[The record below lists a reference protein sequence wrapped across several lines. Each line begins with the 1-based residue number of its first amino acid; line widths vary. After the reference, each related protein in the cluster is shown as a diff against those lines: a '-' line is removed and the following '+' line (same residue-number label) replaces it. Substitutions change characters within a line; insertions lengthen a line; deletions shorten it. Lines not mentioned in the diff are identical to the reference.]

1 MPTDPS
7 TRASDL
13 AAAALTR
20 ALRAITA
27 LRPLAV
33 ALPGDTLLDIITQ
46 PTDLASL
53 RALVAAADAAR
64 PPTEPLLDAAIE
76 RGRAATDQLFKEAG
90 GALTTSEAARLLT
103 LHPDTITAWGRS
115 HVLLMLPGEDG
126 PNPDRYPRCQF
137 TEARPSLPT
146 FTVLPGLSK
155 VLQAMDS
162 HGPAVTL
169 SFLLSPSARLP
180 DDARPI
186 DLLRIGRVAEV
197 IDAASRYG
205 DHGG

>member
-27 LRPLAV
+27 LRTLA
-33 ALPGDTLLDIITQ
+33 ATIPDDALLDIITQ

-53 RALVAAADAAR
+53 RALIAAADAAR
-64 PPTEPLLDAAIE
+64 LPAEPLLAVALE
-76 RGRAATDQLFKEAG
+76 RGRAATEQLLKEAG
-90 GALTTSEAARLLT
+90 SALTTSEAALLLGLYPQT
-103 LHPDTITAWGRS
+103 VTSWGRS
-115 HVLLMLPGEDG
+115 NLLLVLPGEDG
-126 PNPDRYPRCQF
+126 PRSDRYPRCQF

-155 VLQAMDS
+155 VLQAMAS
-162 HGPAVTL
+162 HGPVVTL

-186 DLLRIGRVAEV
+186 DLLRAGRVAEV
-197 IDAASRYG
+197 LDAASRYG

>member
-46 PTDLASL
+46 PTDIASL

-64 PPTEPLLDAAIE
+64 PPAEPLLAAAIE

-103 LHPDTITAWGRS
+103 LHPETVTAWGRS

-126 PNPDRYPRCQF
+126 PNSDRYPRCQISGG
-137 TEARPSLPT
+137 AP
-146 FTVLPGLSK
+146 LPGLSK
-155 VLQAMDS
+155 VLQAMAS

>member
-27 LRPLAV
+27 LRTLA
-33 ALPGDTLLDIITQ
+33 ATIPDDALLDIITQ
-46 PTDLASL
+46 PTDIASL
-53 RALVAAADAAR
+53 RALLAAADAAR
-64 PPTEPLLDAAIE
+64 PPAEPLLAAALE
-76 RGRAATDQLFKEAG
+76 RGCDATKQLIAEAG
-90 GALTTSEAARLLT
+90 DALTVSEAAILLD
-103 LHPDTITAWGRS
+103 LHPETITAWGRS
-115 HVLLMLPGEDG
+115 HILLMLPGEDG
-126 PNPDRYPRCQF
+126 PRSDRYPRCQF

-155 VLQAMDS
+155 VLQAMAS
-162 HGPAVTL
+162 HGPVVTL

-180 DDARPI
+180 GDARPI
-186 DLLRIGRVAEV
+186 DLLRAGRVAEV
-197 IDAASRYG
+197 LDAASRYG
-205 DHGG
+205 EHGG

>member
-27 LRPLAV
+27 LRTLT
-33 ALPGDTLLDIITQ
+33 LPDDAWVDIITQ
-46 PTDLASL
+46 PTDIASL
-53 RALVAAADAAR
+53 RALIAAADAAR
-64 PPTEPLLDAAIE
+64 PPAEPLLAAALD
-76 RGRAATDQLFKEAG
+76 RGRDATEQLLKEAG
-90 GALTTSEAARLLT
+90 GALTTAQ
-103 LHPDTITAWGRS
+103 TASVMGLYPQTVTMWGRS
-115 HVLLMLPGEDG
+115 RLLLVLPGDG
-126 PNPDRYPRCQF
+126 GPSTDRYPSCQLRNG
-137 TEARPSLPT
+137 AP
-146 FTVLPGLSK
+146 LPGLTE
-155 VLQAMDS
+155 VLCAMAS
-162 HGPAVTL
+162 HGPVVTL

-180 DDARPI
+180 GDARPI
-186 DLLRIGRVAEV
+186 DLLRAGRVAEV

>member
-20 ALRAITA
+20 ALRAVTA
-27 LRPLAV
+27 LRTLT
-33 ALPGDTLLDIITQ
+33 LPDDAWVDIITQ

-53 RALVAAADAAR
+53 RALIAAADAAR
-64 PPTEPLLDAAIE
+64 PPAEPLLAAALE
-76 RGRAATDQLFKEAG
+76 RGRAATKQLIAAAG
-90 GALTTSEAARLLT
+90 GALTVSEAAILLD
-103 LHPDTITAWGRS
+103 LHPETITAWGRS
-115 HVLLMLPGEDG
+115 HILLMLPGEDG
-126 PNPDRYPRCQF
+126 PRSDRYPRCQF

-155 VLQAMDS
+155 VLQAMAS
-162 HGPAVTL
+162 HGPVVTL
-169 SFLLSPSARLP
+169 SFLISPSARLP

-186 DLLRIGRVAEV
+186 DLLRVGRVAEV
-197 IDAASRYG
+197 LDAASRYG

>member
-27 LRPLAV
+27 LRALAATIPDD
-33 ALPGDTLLDIITQ
+33 ALLNIITQ
-46 PTDLASL
+46 PTDIASL

-64 PPTEPLLDAAIE
+64 PPAEPLLAVALD
-76 RGRAATDQLFKEAG
+76 RGRDATDRLLKEAG
-90 GALTTSEAARLLT
+90 GALTTSEAALLLGLYPQT
-103 LHPDTITAWGRS
+103 VTSWGRS
-115 HVLLMLPGEDG
+115 HLLLVLPGEDG
-126 PNPDRYPRCQF
+126 PHSDRYPRCQF

-155 VLQAMDS
+155 VLQAMAS
-162 HGPAVTL
+162 HGPVVTL

-186 DLLRIGRVAEV
+186 DLLRAGRVAEV
-197 IDAASRYG
+197 LDAASRYG
-205 DHGG
+205 EHGG

>member
-27 LRPLAV
+27 LRTLA
-33 ALPGDTLLDIITQ
+33 ATIPDDALLDIITQ
-46 PTDLASL
+46 PTDIASL
-53 RALVAAADAAR
+53 RALLAAADAAR
-64 PPTEPLLDAAIE
+64 LPAEPLLAVALE
-76 RGRAATDQLFKEAG
+76 RGRAATEQLLKEAG
-90 GALTTSEAARLLT
+90 SALTTSEAALLLGLYPQT
-103 LHPDTITAWGRS
+103 VTSWGRS
-115 HVLLMLPGEDG
+115 NLLLVLPGEDG
-126 PNPDRYPRCQF
+126 PRSDRYPRCQF

-155 VLQAMDS
+155 VLQAMAS
-162 HGPAVTL
+162 HGPVVTL
-169 SFLLSPSARLP
+169 SFLISPSARLP

-186 DLLRIGRVAEV
+186 DLLRVGRVAEV
-197 IDAASRYG
+197 LDAASRYG

>member
-64 PPTEPLLDAAIE
+64 PPAEPLLAAALE
-76 RGRAATDQLFKEAG
+76 RGRDATDQLLKEAG
-90 GALTTSEAARLLT
+90 GALTTSEAAILLGLYPQT
-103 LHPDTITAWGRS
+103 VTSWGRS
-115 HVLLMLPGEDG
+115 NLLLVLPGEDG
-126 PNPDRYPRCQF
+126 PISDRYPWCQF
-137 TEARPSLPT
+137 SSGAP
-146 FTVLPGLSK
+146 LPGLSN
-155 VLQAMDS
+155 VLRVMDS

>member
-7 TRASDL
+7 TRANDL

-27 LRPLAV
+27 LR
-33 ALPGDTLLDIITQ
+33 ALTLPDDAWLDIITQ

-53 RALVAAADAAR
+53 RALIAAADAAR
-64 PPTEPLLDAAIE
+64 PPAEPLLAAALE
-76 RGRAATDQLFKEAG
+76 RGRDATEQLLKEAG
-90 GALTTSEAARLLT
+90 GALTTSEAALLLGLYPQT
-103 LHPDTITAWGRS
+103 VTSWGRS
-115 HVLLMLPGEDG
+115 HLLLVLPGEDD
-126 PNPDRYPRCQF
+126 PITDRYPRCQF
-137 TEARPSLPT
+137 SDGRVP
-146 FTVLPGLSK
+146 LPGLSK
-155 VLQAMDS
+155 ALQAMAN
-162 HGPAVTL
+162 HGPVVTL

-186 DLLRIGRVAEV
+186 DLLRAGRVAEV
-197 IDAASRYG
+197 LDAASRYG

>member
-1 MPTDPS
+1 MPADPS
-7 TRASDL
+7 ACASDL

-20 ALRAITA
+20 ALRAVTA
-27 LRPLAV
+27 LRSLAV
-33 ALPGDTLLDIITQ
+33 TIPDDTLFDIITQ

-64 PPTEPLLDAAIE
+64 PPAEPLLAAALD
-76 RGRAATDQLFKEAG
+76 RGRDATEQFLKEAG
-90 GALTTSEAARLLT
+90 GALTTSEAALLLGLYPQT
-103 LHPDTITAWGRS
+103 VTSRGRS
-115 HVLLMLPGEDG
+115 NLLLVLPGEDG
-126 PNPDRYPRCQF
+126 PRSDRYPRCQF

-155 VLQAMDS
+155 VLQAMAS
-162 HGPAVTL
+162 HGPVVTL

-186 DLLRIGRVAEV
+186 DLLRAGRVAEV
-197 IDAASRYG
+197 LDAASRYG
-205 DHGG
+205 EHGG